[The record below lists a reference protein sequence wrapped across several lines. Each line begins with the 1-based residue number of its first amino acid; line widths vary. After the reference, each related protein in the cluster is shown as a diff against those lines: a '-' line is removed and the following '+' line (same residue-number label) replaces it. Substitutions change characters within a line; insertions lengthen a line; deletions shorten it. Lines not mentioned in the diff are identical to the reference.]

1 MNKIQNKRNTIV
13 YIGNIVDNL
22 AIYYIM
28 LEQARKLELNYT
40 LITETTNGS
49 FKSLIKRVSRSL
61 AFAYQGLN
69 LLILHLCYLVEEVD
83 GVSARLAAVVLMEHD
98 S

>member
-1 MNKIQNKRNTIV
+1 MNKIQDKRNTIV

-69 LLILHLCYLVEEVD
+69 LLILHLGYLVEEVD